1 MRSEF
6 LLPFL
11 VIDSQNLDDAF
22 VLHVQFGKI
31 EIVWAGQPANGRF
44 DCATGLLTAVDDPFE
59 DAHIV
64 AKTGP
69 EKLPVHA
76 FAEPV
81 HVKDERR
88 IGEARSDVEPVP
100 KIIADVVSAEW
111 KHCHRVAPHLT

>member
-1 MRSEF
+1 MRSEL

-22 VLHVQFGKI
+22 VLHVQIGKI

-44 DCATGLLTAVDDPFE
+44 DRAARLFAAVDDPFE
-59 DAHIV
+59 DAHVV

-81 HVKDERR
+81 RVKDEWR
-88 IGEARSDVEPVP
+88 ICQALSDIDPMLEV
-100 KIIADVVSAEW
+100 ITDVISAEW
-111 KHCHRVAPHLT
+111 QHRH